1 MPESTVRP
9 TGVLVPV
16 TTPFD
21 VVTGEI
27 APVSWRENL
36 RRWMEHPLDGVVLFG
51 STGEGVLL
59 DEEEKLRL
67 IGFARDLVPPGRLLV
82 AGTDGEST
90 RAIIRQARRLA
101 EAGADALLVHVP
113 PYFAGVL
120 SAGAIRDYYV
130 AVADASPVPII
141 LYHIPKYTKAV
152 FEPGLVAEL
161 ARHPNIAGLKDSSGD
176 MRRFGDYADACGDE
190 CSLLVGNGALFYTA
204 LELGAA
210 GGIIA
215 LGLLAPADC
224 VEIFRCY
231 QAGESR
237 RAGEVQERIAP
248 VHKEIVAR
256 YGAPGVKAALD
267 VLGYTGGPPRPPLC
281 GLGEAERR
289 EVVRVLQEADLLS

>member
-1 MPESTVRP
+1 MRESTIRP
-9 TGVLVPV
+9 AGVLVPV

-21 VVTGEI
+21 AVTGEI

-67 IGFARDLVPPGRLLV
+67 LGFARDLVPPGRLLV

-90 RAIIRQARRLA
+90 RAVIRQARRLA

-113 PYFAGVL
+113 PYFAGAL

-141 LYHIPKYTKAV
+141 LYHIPKYTKAE

-267 VLGYTGGPPRPPLC
+267 LLGYAGGPPRPPLC
-281 GLGEAERR
+281 GLGEAQRR
-289 EVVRVLQEADLLS
+289 EVVRVLQEAELLS